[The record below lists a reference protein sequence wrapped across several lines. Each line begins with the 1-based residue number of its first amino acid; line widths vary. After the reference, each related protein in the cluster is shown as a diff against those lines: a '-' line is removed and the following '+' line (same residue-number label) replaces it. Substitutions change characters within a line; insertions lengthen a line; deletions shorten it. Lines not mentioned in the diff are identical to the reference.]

1 LNPRTI
7 EETLAEIRSIR
18 TDEAYS
24 SMQAAR
30 NYYDSGSLPKLLKEH
45 FFSEKFLN
53 ISQSARLLGVSS
65 GTLKRI
71 LEGKDISEN
80 MLLRVEN
87 YFQKC
92 LLSSVIDERRVEDV
106 LRRPW
111 RIVHDENTHALIA
124 NLSGSIERLVVLLRE
139 SNSLSDNEKV
149 ISRIQKQQLIALL
162 EATII
167 ELKAPAIDAKKAS
180 RLFGWIK
187 TILRRGVERGIE
199 SSVSGAMKSTFEDG
213 VSLVGA
219 LAKEVGVEH
228 LDKLP

>member
-1 LNPRTI
+1 MNPRTI
-7 EETLAEIRSIR
+7 EETLAEIRFIR

-30 NYYDSGSLPKLLKEH
+30 NYYDSGRIPKLLRQH

-53 ISQSARLLGVSS
+53 MSQSARLLGVSS

-71 LEGKDISEN
+71 IEGKDISEN

-92 LLSSVIDERRVEDV
+92 LLSSVIDERSVEDV

-111 RIVHDENTHALIA
+111 RIVNAESTHTLIA
-124 NLSGSIERLVVLLRE
+124 KLSESIASLMVLLRE

-149 ISRIQKQQLIALL
+149 ISRIQKQQLITLL
-162 EATII
+162 EATLI
-167 ELKAPAIDAKKAS
+167 ELKAPAIDAKKTS
-180 RLFGWIK
+180 RLFDWMK
-187 TILRRGVERGIE
+187 TILRRGAEGGIE
-199 SSVSGAMKSTFEDG
+199 SSINGAIRSTIEDG

-219 LAKEVGVEH
+219 LAKEAGVEH
-228 LDKLP
+228 LDKLQ